1 MESFQQAL
9 KAVTQSGLKQSV
21 RQPDEHVEQLLAHP
35 KLRRFREEHPD
46 VVRSAYTR
54 SLNRLDQYVREWEHC
69 DQCPGLEKCPNL
81 VQGYQPHLVPYAGYI
96 DLHLRVCRLKRQA
109 DEAKRRSNKI
119 RSHYIPSD
127 VLTITFEKLE
137 LDAARE
143 GAIFAAMKF
152 AAEYQPRKRRKGLY
166 LHGDFGVGKSCIVG
180 AMAQELAQR
189 NISVYMVYVP
199 EFFRELK
206 EAIQDGS
213 PQEKIEE
220 LKSVSVL
227 ILDDIGAESVSPW
240 IRDEVLGSILQYR
253 VSRGLPTVYT
263 SNLTY
268 DELEEHLAYSH
279 KSGVEAMKA
288 GRIME
293 RIRHETESYHVG
305 GPNRRGGESLS

>member
-9 KAVTQSGLKQSV
+9 KAVSKAATMRSAV
-21 RQPDEHVEQLLAHP
+21 NPDQHAEQLLAYP
-35 KLRRFREEHPD
+35 RLRRFRQENPGLE
-46 VVRSAYTR
+46 RSAYLR
-54 SLNRLDQYVREWEHC
+54 SLNRLDQYVREWDNC
-69 DQCPGLEKCPNL
+69 DRCPGLDKCPNL

-96 DLHLRVCRLKRQA
+96 DLHLRTCTLKRQA
-109 DEAKRRSNKI
+109 DEAKRRKNKI

-143 GAIFAAMKF
+143 AAIFAAMEF
-152 AAEYQPRKRRKGLY
+152 AAEYQPRKKRKGLY
-166 LHGDFGVGKSCIVG
+166 FHGDFGVGKSCIVG
-180 AMAQELAQR
+180 AMAQELAER

-206 EAIQDGS
+206 DSIQDGS
-213 PQEKIEE
+213 SQEKIDE

-240 IRDEVLGSILQYR
+240 VRDEVLGSILQYR
-253 VSRGLPTVYT
+253 VSKGLPTVYT

-268 DELEEHLAYSH
+268 DELEEHLSYSH
-279 KSGVEAMKA
+279 KNGLEAMKA

-293 RIRHETESYHVG
+293 RIRHETEVYHVG
-305 GPNRRGGESLS
+305 GPNRRGT